1 MTGQQ
6 STCQGCPQG
15 STHCPMCSKPTT
27 AECTLKCPTCTK
39 IGVPPS
45 YFCCQACFKMA
56 WDQHKEVHKI
66 MKQMLSGGSGKA
78 ALKEEVAHVIAEN
91 NADQDEHLAKF
102 HNYTGWTGSLRPA
115 KLGPQ
120 RELPESIARPDY
132 AGDGIPHSEVALR
145 RSNFIKQLNDEETSR
160 LRESCLLGRKCIDEC
175 GRLIMSATKDHPVRG
190 CDVDEVVHNF
200 CVQHDCYP
208 SPLNYYHFPRSVCV
222 SVNEVICHGMPDERA
237 FEPGDIVNVD
247 ITLYHNGMHA
257 DLNETYIVP
266 DPEGVVNKALAHDT
280 KRLVEGTYASMMSA
294 IEECKPG
301 IMYRDL
307 GNTIQ
312 KVANHQG
319 LSVVKSYCGHG
330 VRDLFHCAPNVPHYA
345 KNKAIGV
352 MKKGNAFTVEPMLNL
367 GTYKDRTWPDDWTSV
382 TLDGKRSAQFEHTI
396 ILADNGVEI
405 LTARLPESPSC
416 GFDMDAALARC
427 KQEAGLNKPS
437 KH

>member
-6 STCQGCPQG
+6 SNNTCQGCPQG
-15 STHCPMCSKPTT
+15 STHCPMCNKPTT

-39 IGVPPS
+39 IGVPAS

-91 NADQDEHLAKF
+91 NADQDEHLAK
-102 HNYTGWTGSLRPA
+102 
-115 KLGPQ
+115 
-120 RELPESIARPDY
+120 LPESIARPDY

-266 DPEGVVNKALAHDT
+266 DPQGVVNKALAHDT

-307 GNTIQ
+307 
-312 KVANHQG
+312 
-319 LSVVKSYCGHG
+319 
-330 VRDLFHCAPNVPHYA
+330 DLFHCAPNVPHYA

-352 MKKGNAFTVEPMLNL
+352 MKKGHAFTVEPMLNL

-396 ILADNGVEI
+396 IITDNGVEI

-427 KQEAGLNKPS
+427 KQEAGPQ
-437 KH
+437 